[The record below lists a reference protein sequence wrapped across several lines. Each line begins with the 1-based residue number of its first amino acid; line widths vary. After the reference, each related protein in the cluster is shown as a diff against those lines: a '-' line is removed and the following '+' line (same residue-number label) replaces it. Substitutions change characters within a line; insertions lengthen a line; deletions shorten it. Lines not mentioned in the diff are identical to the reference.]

1 MLRHLFTLMWNR
13 RRANALLI
21 VEILLAFVV
30 LFAVGTI
37 GADLWSNYRQPLG
50 FEYGQ
55 AWQVNLAFGSQ
66 PRAERFATM
75 QQVLARLRS
84 LPGVQGV
91 AVSAAN
97 TPFSFNDSQMSVDQ
111 TDAHGKTVRNAETVN
126 HFDIGP
132 ELRQVLNLNVVAGRW
147 FEPGD
152 VAPGAH
158 GPIVIDERLRQVF
171 FPSNEQAVGQLLHF
185 DDKQFRVVGVVQ
197 AYRADGEL
205 QKPVPAVMQPVF
217 ATDTT
222 FLPDALLLRVAPG
235 SGAALEKR
243 LTDEVRRI
251 GPSWS
256 SRVRT
261 LPEMHASQMK
271 TLLTKPVLLS
281 IMSIFLLL
289 NVALGLFGVLW
300 LNISQRRAELG
311 VRRALGAPAG
321 AIARLI
327 VGETLVL
334 TTFGLGLGLLIA
346 VQFPLLGAFEVKASV
361 YLTAM
366 VLAAVGL
373 YGLAAVCA
381 FYPGQLAAGIRPA
394 VALREE

>member
-1 MLRHLFTLMWNR
+1 MIRHLFTLMWNR

-37 GADLWSNYRQPLG
+37 GVDLWANYRQPLG
-50 FEYGQ
+50 FEYKQ
-55 AWQVNLAFGSQ
+55 AWQANIAFGSQ
-66 PRAERFATM
+66 PRAERFATL
-75 QQVLARLRS
+75 QQVLARLRG

-97 TPFSFNDSQMSVDQ
+97 TPFSFNDSQSSVDE
-111 TDAHGKTVRNAETVN
+111 TDAKGKVVRSANTVN
-126 HFDIGP
+126 IFNVGP
-132 ELRQVLNLNVVAGRW
+132 ELREVLNLQVTAGRW
-147 FEPGD
+147 FESGD
-152 VAPGAH
+152 VTPGVH
-158 GPIVIDERLRQVF
+158 GPIVIDERLREVF
-171 FPSNEQAVGQLLHF
+171 FPSSAQAIGKLLSL
-185 DDKQFRVVGVVQ
+185 DKKQWRVVGVVQ

-205 QKPVPAVMQPVF
+205 QTPVPALMQPVF
-217 ATDTT
+217 AADTA

-243 LTDEVRRI
+243 LTDEIRRI
-251 GPSWS
+251 GPTWS
-256 SRVRT
+256 ATVRT
-261 LPEMHASQMK
+261 LPAMHASQVR
-271 TLLTKPVLLS
+271 TLLTKPVLLGL
-281 IMSIFLLL
+281 MSIFLLL

-300 LNISQRRAELG
+300 LNINQRRAELG

-321 AIARLI
+321 AISRQV
-327 VGETLVL
+327 VGEILVL
-334 TTFGLGLGLLIA
+334 TTFGLGLGLLVA
-346 VQFPLLGAFEVKASV
+346 VQFPLLGAFEIKAGV

-366 VLAAVGL
+366 ALAAVGL
-373 YGLAAVCA
+373 YVLAAVCA

>member
-21 VEILLAFVV
+21 IEILLAFVV

-37 GADLWSNYRQPLG
+37 GADLWTNYRQPLG
-50 FEYGQ
+50 FEYKQ

-66 PRAERFATM
+66 PRAERFATL
-75 QQVLARLRS
+75 QQVLGRLRS

-91 AVSAAN
+91 AVSTSN
-97 TPFSFNDSQMSVDQ
+97 TPFSFNDSKMSVDE
-111 TDAHGKTVRNAETVN
+111 AVAKGKVGRSIDDVN
-126 HFDIGP
+126 VFNVGP
-132 ELRQVLNLNVVAGRW
+132 ELRDVMGLRLTAGRW
-147 FEPGD
+147 FDQRDATPG
-152 VAPGAH
+152 VH
-158 GPIVIDERLRQVF
+158 GPIVIDEHLREIF
-171 FPSNEQAVGQLLHF
+171 FPAPASAVGQLLSF
-185 DDKQFRVVGVVQ
+185 DKKQWRVVGVVQ

-205 QKPVPAVMQPVF
+205 QTPMPAVMQPVF
-217 ATDTT
+217 AADTA
-222 FLPDALLLRVAPG
+222 FLPDALLMRVAPG
-235 SGAALEKR
+235 SGATLEKR
-243 LTDEVRRI
+243 LTDEIRRI
-251 GPSWS
+251 GPTWS
-256 SRVRT
+256 ATVRT
-261 LPEMHASQMK
+261 LPEMHASQVK

-300 LNISQRRAELG
+300 LTISQRRAELG

-321 AIARLI
+321 AISRLI
-327 VGETLVL
+327 VGETLAL

-346 VQFPLLGAFEVKASV
+346 VQFPLLGAFEVKAEV
-361 YLTAM
+361 YLVAM

-373 YGLAAVCA
+373 YLLAAVCA
-381 FYPGQLAAGIRPA
+381 LYPSRLAAGIRPA

>member
-1 MLRHLFTLMWNR
+1 MIRHLFTLMWNR

-37 GADLWSNYRQPLG
+37 GVDLWANYRQPLG
-50 FEYGQ
+50 FEYEQ

-66 PRAERFATM
+66 PRAERFATL
-75 QQVLARLRS
+75 QQVLARLRA

-97 TPFSFNDSQMSVDQ
+97 TPFSFNNSQMSVDD
-111 TDAHGKTVRNAETVN
+111 TDAQGKVVHSVETVN
-126 HFDIGP
+126 RFDIGP
-132 ELRQVLNLNVVAGRW
+132 ELREVLHLNVVAGRW
-147 FEPGD
+147 FDPRD
-152 VAPGAH
+152 AAPGAH
-158 GPIVIDERLRQVF
+158 GSIVIDERLRQAF
-171 FPSNEQAVGQLLHF
+171 FPSNAQAIGKLLSF
-185 DDKQFRVVGVVQ
+185 DKKQHRVVGVVQ

-205 QKPVPAVMQPVF
+205 QNPVPAVMQPVF
-217 ATDTT
+217 AADTA

-251 GPSWS
+251 GPTWS

-261 LPEMHASQMK
+261 LPEMHASQIKM
-271 TLLTKPVLLS
+271 LLTQPILLVV
-281 IMSIFLLL
+281 MSVFLLL

-300 LNISQRRAELG
+300 LNINQRRAELG

-327 VGETLVL
+327 VGETLTL

-366 VLAAVGL
+366 ALAAVGL

-381 FYPGQLAAGIRPA
+381 FYPGRLAAGIRPA

>member
-21 VEILLAFVV
+21 IEILLAFVV

-50 FEYGQ
+50 FEYKQ

-66 PRAERFATM
+66 PRAERFGTM

-97 TPFSFNDSQMSVDQ
+97 TPFSFNDSKSSVEEVV
-111 TDAHGKTVRNAETVN
+111 AKGKVGRSIEDVN
-126 HFDIGP
+126 IFSIGP
-132 ELRQVLNLNVVAGRW
+132 ELRDVMGLKLTAGRW
-147 FEPGD
+147 FDQRDAVPGI
-152 VAPGAH
+152 H
-158 GPIVIDERLRQVF
+158 GPVVIDEQLRQTF
-171 FPSNEQAVGQLLHF
+171 FPSPAPVLGQLLTL
-185 DDKQFRVVGVVQ
+185 DKKQWRVVGVVQ

-205 QKPVPAVMQPVF
+205 QTPVPALMQPVF
-217 ATDTT
+217 AADTA

-235 SGAALEKR
+235 SGAALEKH
-243 LTDEVRRI
+243 LTDEIRRI
-251 GPSWS
+251 GPTWS
-256 SRVRT
+256 ATVRT
-261 LPEMHASQMK
+261 LPEMHASQVKM
-271 TLLTKPVLLS
+271 LLTKPVLLS
-281 IMSIFLLL
+281 AMSIFLLL

-311 VRRALGAPAG
+311 VRRALGATAG
-321 AIARLI
+321 AISRLI

-334 TTFGLGLGLLIA
+334 TTFGLVLGLLVA
-346 VQFPLLGAFEVKASV
+346 VQFPLLGAFEVKAGV

-366 VLAAVGL
+366 GLAAGGL
-373 YGLAAVCA
+373 YLLAAVCA
-381 FYPGQLAAGIRPA
+381 LYPGRLAAGIRPA